1 MKLIRANINDCEKI
15 WKMQKEAF
23 ADLLEKYQ
31 DYETSPANEPVEK
44 IKAKLLDNFTYFY
57 FIYDDDALVGAVR
70 VVHRNDGSRKRI
82 APIFIMKE
90 FRGKGLA
97 QKTFEE
103 IEKIHGSDNWSLDTI
118 LQETGNCY
126 LYEKL
131 GYKKT
136 GVKEKNQRPH
146 GYRLLRKKLVL
157 RLRFK
162 QPKNTRSLSL
172 VEMTFATKDLSP
184 LTVNNKIQPS
194 LH

>member
-44 IKAKLLDNFTYFY
+44 IKAKLLDSFTYFY

-82 APIFIMKE
+82 SPIFIMKE

-131 GYKKT
+131 GYKKN
-136 GVKEKNQRPH
+136 GVIEKINDCMDIVYYEKN
-146 GYRLLRKKLVL
+146 
-157 RLRFK
+157 
-162 QPKNTRSLSL
+162 
-172 VEMTFATKDLSP
+172 
-184 LTVNNKIQPS
+184 
-194 LH
+194 

>member
-44 IKAKLLDNFTYFY
+44 IKAKLLDSFTYFY

-70 VVHRNDGSRKRI
+70 VVHRNDSSRKRI

-131 GYKKT
+131 GYKKN
-136 GVKEKNQRPH
+136 GVIEKINDCMDIVYYEKN
-146 GYRLLRKKLVL
+146 
-157 RLRFK
+157 
-162 QPKNTRSLSL
+162 
-172 VEMTFATKDLSP
+172 
-184 LTVNNKIQPS
+184 
-194 LH
+194 

>member
-31 DYETSPANEPVEK
+31 DYQTSPANEPVEK
-44 IKAKLLDNFTYFY
+44 IKAKLLDSFTYFY

-90 FRGKGLA
+90 FCGKGLA

-131 GYKKT
+131 GYKKN
-136 GVKEKNQRPH
+136 GVTEKINDRMDIVYYEKN
-146 GYRLLRKKLVL
+146 
-157 RLRFK
+157 
-162 QPKNTRSLSL
+162 
-172 VEMTFATKDLSP
+172 
-184 LTVNNKIQPS
+184 
-194 LH
+194 